1 MVNFYFFS
9 ILHINIQ
16 FQKTVSFVFY
26 NDFQKEFFFTSE
38 EISIKYFMYSF
49 NIIQS
54 ENLSDFDISSL
65 IPEPFSHID
74 MRLMMILYQEIINTG
89 GLVIIYPPF
98 LIEVIFEQQS
108 VVFLLFLKIRL
119 LGEPTY
125 SYLGE
130 SGRMEVERIELEVV
144 YM

>member
-1 MVNFYFFS
+1 
-9 ILHINIQ
+9 
-16 FQKTVSFVFY
+16 
-26 NDFQKEFFFTSE
+26 
-38 EISIKYFMYSF
+38 MYSF

>member
-1 MVNFYFFS
+1 
-9 ILHINIQ
+9 
-16 FQKTVSFVFY
+16 
-26 NDFQKEFFFTSE
+26 
-38 EISIKYFMYSF
+38 MYSF

-74 MRLMMILYQEIINTG
+74 MRLMMILHQEIINTG